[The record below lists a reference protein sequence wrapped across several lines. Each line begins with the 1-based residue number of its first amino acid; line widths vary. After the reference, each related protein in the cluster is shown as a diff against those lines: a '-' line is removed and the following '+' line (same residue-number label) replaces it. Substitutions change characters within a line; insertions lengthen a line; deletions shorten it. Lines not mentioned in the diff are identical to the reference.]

1 MSNRIILVGKAGS
14 GKDFFR
20 KKFTDKGFKYATSYT
35 TRPSRTG
42 EVQGLD
48 YNFISKE
55 KFEKLIKMD
64 FWYEYVPF
72 NGWYYGTSKIQ
83 FREDDIFIMTPTG
96 ISHLKEKDRSESLI
110 MYLDIPYEFRKERL
124 KLRSDADSVDRRL
137 VADESDFKDFANF
150 DIRITNPD
158 F

>member
-1 MSNRIILVGKAGS
+1 MARRIVLVGKAGA

-20 KKFTDKGFKYATSYT
+20 KKFVDKGFKYATSYT
-35 TRPSRTG
+35 TRPPRTG

-55 KFEKLIKMD
+55 KFEKLINMD
-64 FWYEYVPF
+64 FWYEHVPF

-96 ISHLKEKDRSESLI
+96 ISHLNEKDRSESLI
-110 MYLDIPYEFRKERL
+110 MYLDIPYEVRKERL

-137 VADESDFKDFANF
+137 IADEKDFAGFSNF